1 MGNYPIK
8 RTAIFQ
14 PIMGANSARRRLGD
28 CSQDNQDEA
37 WLMSPDDFIITL
49 SVSDLD
55 YLRTALRN
63 ESARLRQQGF
73 DGLRAHTDNL
83 RDKISNQ
90 MIDQAHARID
100 NKARV

>member
-1 MGNYPIK
+1 M
-8 RTAIFQ
+8 A
-14 PIMGANSARRRLGD
+14 D
-28 CSQDNQDEA
+28 DEFMIV
-37 WLMSPDDFIITL
+37 LT
-49 SVSDLD
+49 VHDLD

-73 DGLRAHTDNL
+73 NGLRAHTDNL

-100 NKARV
+100 NRTKVQYNKATITPKGVR

>member
-1 MGNYPIK
+1 
-8 RTAIFQ
+8 
-14 PIMGANSARRRLGD
+14 
-28 CSQDNQDEA
+28 
-37 WLMSPDDFIITL
+37 MSPDDFIITL
-49 SVSDLD
+49 TVSDME

-90 MIDQAHARID
+90 MIEQAQQRFD
-100 NKARV
+100 KRVSV

>member
-1 MGNYPIK
+1 MGVDYP
-8 RTAIFQ
+8 
-14 PIMGANSARRRLGD
+14 SLWLGNR
-28 CSQDNQDEA
+28 SQDNQDEA

-49 SVSDLD
+49 SVNDLD

-100 NKARV
+100 KRVSA